1 MLHLG
6 GLPRLAGSLRD
17 KGGRVK
23 NADLDCAR
31 LDRRP
36 PDSSTELEGEAR
48 KGVESGHAVIPQG
61 LLVSVSAC
69 GCLAGMRRCIIKKN
83 KNKEEENRIL
93 PRSQFCWSD

>member
-6 GLPRLAGSLRD
+6 GLPGLAGSLRD
-17 KGGRVK
+17 KSGRVK

-31 LDRRP
+31 FDRQP

-69 GCLAGMRRCIIKKN
+69 GCLAGMRRCIIKKEKQRRRK
-83 KNKEEENRIL
+83 KNPTQAPVLLE
-93 PRSQFCWSD
+93 